1 MPNIYRRKA
10 GNRRYIDYT
19 KEQLEQCL
27 NDVRSKIRTQR
38 AAAAKYKIP
47 RSTIKNKLKNKH
59 CNKPGHST
67 IFTTEEEQAF
77 VAHVTALSEFGF
89 PITDIDL
96 KIIIKDY
103 LSARG
108 RQAIEDWHQVLLDW
122 KNTPEGRRLPT
133 VPKDQFPRLLKTA
146 LDSMKETQSY
156 LVNGF
161 RKTGIYPQNVEEPL
175 SRLPRQDR
183 IVDLNLISGAFM
195 QDLKQ
200 LRSNDSPNRKNQGK
214 KKKLDVPAGRSI
226 RSEDIS
232 DKEQASSS
240 GVNRSDPKKN
250 AKSRK
255 RFISEVSSSECSDTD
270 ISLASSTE
278 DLILARDQSDD
289 EEDNLRL
296 AQLTNRNPR
305 SNYDGNLEALG
316 PSTQLPEPI
325 PPDCNTRFI
334 EDPLSRN
341 CSKSDGQSCSNED
354 ENKEGPP
361 LPNKINPDDVQKAEE
376 EYQNGDGYCIN
387 DHYPEI
393 LKQSQ
398 KVQKILSNISLST
411 ASVLQWEEDD
421 FKNCFKDFNEI
432 AIVAQFVVSPFMEID
447 IQQFATSVTQ
457 NISEDIAAT
466 EMEVIAFQN
475 YLALTLLVSNTKC
488 IWPSVSKDKY
498 SVLCRVTLE
507 VKLLFSSTYSY
518 ESYFSNIKSKYRN
531 RLTDEH
537 LDNCI
542 RMAVSN
548 YTPNIKKIV
557 SESEC
562 QASH

>member
-1 MPNIYRRKA
+1 MPATTPRFTKMPTIYRRKA

-27 NDVRSKIRTQR
+27 NDVRYKIRTQR

-59 CNKPGHST
+59 CNIPGHLT

-108 RQAIEDWHQVLLDW
+108 RQFVEDLTVELDNIPPENIYNYDESSLIDDPGKKKVICRRGTKYPEMIVNATKKKDGRKVIIGDNLSSHINKNVLAACEASNISFICLPANATHILQPLDVAYFRPLKIKWRQVLLDW

-195 QDLKQ
+195 QNLKQ
-200 LRSNDSPNRKNQGK
+200 LRNR
-214 KKKLDVPAGRSI
+214 
-226 RSEDIS
+226 
-232 DKEQASSS
+232 EQASPS
-240 GVNRSDPKKN
+240 GVNRSDSKKN

-255 RFISEVSSSECSDTD
+255 RLISEVSSSECSDTD

-305 SNYDGNLEALG
+305 RNYDGNLEALG

-334 EDPLSRN
+334 EDPLLRN

-361 LPNKINPDDVQKAEE
+361 MPNKINPDDVQKAEE

-387 DHYPEI
+387 DHVLVKWNSRVYPG
-393 LKQSQ
+393 
-398 KVQKILSNISLST
+398 KIIS
-411 ASVLQWEEDD
+411 
-421 FKNCFKDFNEI
+421 
-432 AIVAQFVVSPFMEID
+432 
-447 IQQFATSVTQ
+447 
-457 NISEDIAAT
+457 ISAEG
-466 EMEVIAFQN
+466 
-475 YLALTLLVSNTKC
+475 ALISCMKKGKF
-488 IWPSVSKDKY
+488 W
-498 SVLCRVTLE
+498 RW
-507 VKLLFSSTYSY
+507 
-518 ESYFSNIKSKYRN
+518 
-531 RLTDEH
+531 
-537 LDNCI
+537 
-542 RMAVSN
+542 
-548 YTPNIKKIV
+548 PNIKDEQLYAWESVITKIGV
-557 SESEC
+557 PKFVKNGQFTVPELDKIRSL
-562 QASH
+562 